1 MTNPWIVLIV
11 TVGIIILSAF
21 FVIMEFS
28 LMGARRYRLEAKA
41 ETSRSARAAL
51 KGVNELTIML
61 AGAQLGITAC
71 TFALGAITKPAV
83 DAWLSPLLEA
93 TGMPAWLSDSG
104 SFLLSLLIVTFL
116 HLVIGE
122 MAPKSIAIA
131 YPEQTAMATALPARG
146 FVWVLGPLLR
156 WINSIANRLVSAS
169 GVKPVDRA
177 AVGGQDAATIRQLV
191 AHSAAV
197 GTLQADVG
205 RPVWGALDLESL
217 EVDELIADD
226 QVLAEVAATDTVAD
240 LQAAAMESRHL
251 RILVRD
257 DRDALGVVHVRDT
270 LNEPTDRV
278 VGDLAREALSIPAGT
293 LVHEALRT
301 MQQANEQLAVVVG
314 DTGALGVITFHDAI
328 RRLLPR
334 HDADTPGEP
343 GTGGSTAANLD

>member
-1 MTNPWIVLIV
+1 MTNPWIVIIV

-51 KGVNELTIML
+51 KGINELTIML

-93 TGMPAWLSDSG
+93 TGMPGWISDSG
-104 SFLLSLLIVTFL
+104 SFILSLLVVTFL

-131 YPEQTAMATALPARG
+131 FPEQTAMATALPARG

-156 WINSIANRLVSAS
+156 WINRIANRLVKAS
-169 GVKPVDRA
+169 GVEPVDRA
-177 AVGGQDAATIRQLV
+177 AVGGQDAATIRHLV
-191 AHSAAV
+191 EHSASV

-205 RPVWGALDLESL
+205 KPVSEALELETL
-217 EVDELIADD
+217 QIDELIADG

-240 LQAAAMESRHL
+240 LQQAAIDSQHL
-251 RILVRD
+251 RILVRQD
-257 DRDALGVVHVRDT
+257 QGSVGVVHVRDT
-270 LNEPTDRV
+270 LTEPTERV
-278 VGDLAREALSIPAGT
+278 VGELARETLNIPAGT
-293 LVHEALRT
+293 PVHEALRT
-301 MQQANEQLAVVVG
+301 MRDASEQLAVVVG
-314 DTGALGVITFHDAI
+314 DNGPLGIITFYDAI
-328 RRLLPR
+328 RQLLPSQESR
-334 HDADTPGEP
+334 AE
-343 GTGGSTAANLD
+343 S

>member
-1 MTNPWIVLIV
+1 MTNPWIVIIV

-104 SFLLSLLIVTFL
+104 SFVLSLLVVTFL

-122 MAPKSIAIA
+122 MTPKSIAIA
-131 YPEQTAMATALPARG
+131 FPEQSAMATGVLARG
-146 FVWVLGPLLR
+146 YVWLFGPLLR
-156 WINSIANRLVSAS
+156 WINSIANRLVAAS
-169 GVKPVDRA
+169 GVEPVDRA
-177 AVGGQDAATIRQLV
+177 AVGGQDVATIRHLV
-191 AHSAAV
+191 EHSAAV

-205 RPVWGALDLESL
+205 RPVWGALELESL
-217 EVDELIADD
+217 QVDDLISDD
-226 QVLAEVAATDTVAD
+226 QVVAEVAATDTVGD
-240 LQAAAMESRHL
+240 LQKAAIQSQHL
-251 RILVRD
+251 RILVRGD
-257 DRDALGVVHVRDT
+257 QNSLGVVHVRDT
-270 LNEPTDRV
+270 LQEPIDRAA
-278 VGDLAREALSIPAGT
+278 GELAREALNIPAGT
-293 LVHEALRT
+293 PVHEALRT
-301 MQQANEQLAVVVG
+301 MRDASEQLAVVME
-314 DTGALGVITFHDAI
+314 DAKFLGIITFNDAV

-334 HDADTPGEP
+334 QESGAQ
-343 GTGGSTAANLD
+343 

>member
-1 MTNPWIVLIV
+1 MTNPWIVIIV
-11 TVGIIILSAF
+11 SVGIIILSAF

-104 SFLLSLLIVTFL
+104 SFLLSLLVVTFL

-122 MAPKSIAIA
+122 MAPKSVAIA
-131 YPEQTAMATALPARG
+131 FPEQSAMATGVLARG
-146 FVWVLGPLLR
+146 YVKLFGPLLR
-156 WINSIANRLVSAS
+156 WINNIANRLVAAS
-169 GVKPVDRA
+169 GIEPVDRA
-177 AVGGQDAATIRQLV
+177 AVGGQDAATIRHLV
-191 AHSAAV
+191 EHSAAI
-197 GTLQADVG
+197 GTLQADIG
-205 RPVWGALDLESL
+205 KPVSSALDLESL
-217 EVDELIADD
+217 RVDDLITDD
-226 QVLAEVAATDTVAD
+226 QVVAEVAATDTVGD
-240 LQAAAMESRHL
+240 LQNAAIQSQHL

-257 DRDALGVVHVRDT
+257 AQSLRGVVHVRDT
-270 LNEPTDRV
+270 LNEPTDRA
-278 VGDLAREALSIPAGT
+278 VGELAREALNIPAGT
-293 LVHEALRT
+293 PVHEALRT
-301 MQQANEQLAVVVG
+301 MRDASEQLAVVMG
-314 DTGALGVITFHDAI
+314 DTGPLGVITFYDAI

-334 HDADTPGEP
+334 
-343 GTGGSTAANLD
+343 

>member
-1 MTNPWIVLIV
+1 MTNPLIVIIV

-93 TGMPAWLSDSG
+93 TGMPAWISDSG
-104 SFLLSLLIVTFL
+104 SFILSLLVVTFL

-122 MAPKSIAIA
+122 MAPKSVAIA
-131 YPEQTAMATALPARG
+131 YPEQSAMATGVLARG
-146 FVWVLGPLLR
+146 YVWLFGPLLR
-156 WINSIANRLVSAS
+156 WINRIANRLVAAS
-169 GVKPVDRA
+169 GVEPVDRA
-177 AVGGQDAATIRQLV
+177 AIGGQDAATIRHLV
-191 AHSAAV
+191 DHSAAV
-197 GTLQADVG
+197 GTLRADVG
-205 RPVWGALDLESL
+205 RPVSGALELESL
-217 EVDELIADD
+217 EVDDLISED
-226 QVLAEVAATDTVAD
+226 QVVAEVAATDTVGD
-240 LQAAAMESRHL
+240 LQKTAIESQHL

-257 DRDALGVVHVRDT
+257 DQNSLGVVHVRDT
-270 LNEPTDRV
+270 LQEPTNRAA
-278 VGDLAREALSIPAGT
+278 GELARKALHIPTGT
-293 LVHEALRT
+293 PLHEALRT
-301 MQQANEQLAVVVG
+301 MRDASEQLAVVM
-314 DTGALGVITFHDAI
+314 DDSKFLGIITFNDAI

-334 HDADTPGEP
+334 EQPAAD
-343 GTGGSTAANLD
+343 